1 MNSHTQNNKQ
11 RPCSFFRVLYFITG
25 IFIHALAQALKQK
38 SSYRLL
44 SLSSLLLQI
53 PVWAP
58 LINSFQISPLLYCC
72 SHNPSQGHHH
82 FSSNYYNAPHWCPYS
97 LSCYPPIFPHRV
109 FPGIYGNINVTV
121 VPFSQAHT
129 PTKAFQWLPVPFKI
143 KSKLFKW
150 PQNSVWLIL
159 RQFSLHYNFVSW
171 TIAKRKFWAI
181 VSNRTLYPVSPY

>member
-11 RPCSFFRVLYFITG
+11 RPCSFFRVSYFITG
-25 IFIHALAQALKQK
+25 IFTHALAQALKQK
-38 SSYRLL
+38 SSYHPL

-82 FSSNYYNAPHWCPYS
+82 FSFNYYNAPHWCPYS
-97 LSCYPPIFPHRV
+97 LSCYPPIFPHHV

-129 PTKAFQWLPVPFKI
+129 PTKAFQWLPVPLKI

-150 PQNSVWLIL
+150 PQNSVWLLL
-159 RQFSLHYNFVSW
+159 RQFPLHYTFVSW
-171 TIAKRKFWAI
+171 TIAKRNFE
-181 VSNRTLYPVSPY
+181 L